1 MALAMK
7 GTDWQ
12 RAWYPMAAG
21 NMSDLLFDYK
31 NGTFD
36 LSDPRMLDTFNYL
49 KGLYNKG
56 YFAPGVQDKSFSRQ
70 QFAAGQAGIYMD
82 GPWMVGGWDQLG
94 VPSDRDVGAAHP
106 NPDTRAARALSS
118 TDSTHTY

>member
-1 MALAMK
+1 MKSKAKAYCMAVPME

-12 RAWYPMAAG
+12 RAWYAMAAG
-21 NMSDLLFDYK
+21 NMTDLLFDYK

-70 QFAAGQAGIYMD
+70 QFAAGQPGSYLDRPRVARFWGH
-82 GPWMVGGWDQLG
+82 LRL
-94 VPSDRDVGAAHP
+94 PSPRSRLAA
-106 NPDTRAARALSS
+106 
-118 TDSTHTY
+118 